1 MKIKNHEAFLL
12 SIIIFLFSGSISCNY
27 LISGGDTAVD
37 LSNTGNVE
45 GIVKDVSTGNAVAGV
60 TVKVDDISAM
70 TGVNGIYS
78 IKNAGAGDRLI
89 TAEKTG
95 YQFYS
100 NTVKV
105 AKGSTT
111 AHNIKMLSKTDHFA
125 KRLYGLIASG
135 DLCPL

>member
-1 MKIKNHEAFLL
+1 MKTNINNFILL
-12 SIIIFLFSGSISCNY
+12 LIVIFLSSGSISCNY
-27 LISGGDTAVD
+27 LISGGNPAVD
-37 LSNTGNVE
+37 LSNIGNVE
-45 GIVKDVSTGNAVAGV
+45 GIVKDVSTGNPIAGV
-60 TVKVDDISAM
+60 SIKVDDISAE

-105 AKGSTT
+105 VKGSTT
-111 AHNIKMLSKTDHFA
+111 AHNIQMLKVKT
-125 KRLYGLIASG
+125 GS
-135 DLCPL
+135 